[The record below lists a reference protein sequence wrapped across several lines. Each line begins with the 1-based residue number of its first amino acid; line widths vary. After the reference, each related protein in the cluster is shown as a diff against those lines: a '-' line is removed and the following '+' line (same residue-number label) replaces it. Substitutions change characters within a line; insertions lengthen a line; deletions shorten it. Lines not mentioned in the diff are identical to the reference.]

1 MPFKD
6 DTIDRLKK
14 LESKY
19 ATIGQ
24 DLDSYLD
31 GLLFSNVTT
40 YWDYLNLDALLSLQ
54 HPKTDFPDQWRAFGT
69 PRECLRAPLWPPPP
83 RL

>member
-14 LESKY
+14 LEIKY

-31 GLLFSNVTT
+31 GLLFANVTN
-40 YWDYLNLDALLSLQ
+40 YWDYLNLDAFLSLQ
-54 HPKTDFPDQWRAFGT
+54 HPGYY
-69 PRECLRAPLWPPPP
+69 
-83 RL
+83 